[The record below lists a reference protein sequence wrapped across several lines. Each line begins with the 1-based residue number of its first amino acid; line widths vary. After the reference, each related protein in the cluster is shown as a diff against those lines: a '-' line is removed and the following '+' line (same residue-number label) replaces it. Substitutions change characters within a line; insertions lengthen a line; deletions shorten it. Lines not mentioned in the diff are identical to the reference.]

1 MNHLRHLALALVVL
15 PSLAHA
21 QQTLQADDG
30 TFDTLWS
37 LTSPDAGPGD
47 WVGVG
52 YTPPIEF
59 PFRVTGATMYF
70 TDTYCCTGGTCS
82 SATCPDFA
90 DWDRAVIARDNL
102 TVDPAGLTPDI
113 TTPVAQLTGPHF
125 LGAGSTATS
134 PPWTLSP
141 FTWALPA
148 NTIFD
153 APGRVFFAIKFIE
166 GDEFMRFAVDATAP
180 NRGWS
185 IHTADNFT
193 TRASIW
199 AFGNVGM
206 RVTVAPIFNLKL
218 APTNPAPS
226 FRLATATD
234 VPMLSLRVGGTTA
247 ATTVTRLVLRASG
260 TAHDAT
266 AVSQVRVVADLD
278 RDGVPEAGE
287 PVLGSGS
294 YTSDDGAVD
303 LSISRTIP
311 ANGFEHWLVVY
322 DLSGQATGGQTLRVR
337 VASTADVSSSAGAPY
352 FSGTLDGPALTVAGR
367 LVAERGP
374 ASMPARIVPAQAQGL
389 ATLQLRLRAE
399 NEAFALTGV
408 ALTADGTLNDTTGL
422 ASVRLYIDTD
432 SSGTLS
438 GPDALLASGTF
449 PQDNGRRALGFA
461 ARTIAA
467 NSTLD
472 LIVVYDL
479 TAVATGGDQ
488 LRTLVAL
495 PTDLTATGQSS
506 GAIPTSGERAIA
518 GLPVIGQVATVGG
531 ALTAAIGAASPAAGT
546 AQPGTTRVPMLQ
558 LTLGASAEAVDL
570 SSIRFAALGSGS
582 EPLHVD
588 RAELWHDVN
597 NNGLAD
603 AGDAP
608 LGSPATFT
616 QDDGTVSF
624 ALAERLPAGT
634 GRSWLLTYDFTPA
647 PQGGETFTVRV
658 LDAAAIT
665 ARGVASGAPLVP
677 SGSFPIAGGTRTLL
691 GGLSVALAADT
702 PAASRAQ
709 PLADD
714 LPVVGLVVA
723 AQGERFDVTRVHVT
737 AAGSLDDAAALRGL
751 QLWRDAGQTGV
762 RDAADL
768 LLASGAYATDDGQV
782 TLTLTTAEPV
792 LPGTTARWLLT
803 YDLGAGAVTGQTFRA
818 TISGL
823 DATGTLS
830 GPASPRGLPQTS
842 ATHTV
847 GGTLQLSRGPLSP
860 GTDTVRSGATAV
872 PMLQVRLAA
881 VLEPIGVSSLTL
893 TARGTGDEPSGVAAV
908 RLYVDANR
916 NAQVDPLTDP
926 LLASGTYAANDGAV
940 TLMFAERTLPA
951 GTTEDWLVAYDLTSA
966 PVAGQTFAVSIPSGT
981 SVVARAP
988 SGPLPQAL
996 GAPVEG
1002 EPRTVLGGLSL
1013 VRAPSSPSARTV
1025 ARGTVAV
1032 PVLAVSA
1039 AASGETFTVVRL
1051 RAHARGSLD
1060 DVNDLVGLRLA
1071 HDANADGVYGPG
1083 DPIIAGPVALTG
1095 DDGSAEL
1102 GGLTRT
1108 VAPGAGETWFVLAD
1122 LGAAAPSG
1130 RTLRVELQS
1139 DTDVGAVGFGG
1150 RPVSGIGG
1158 LPLTSANITIGGS
1171 VRVARGSVPPPSTL
1185 VSRSTAGVRALHV
1198 ALSADL
1204 EPATLTRL
1212 AVRASGSLDDV
1223 RGLSAVHLYADG
1235 NGNGR
1240 VDAAEPRLATTA
1252 FAADDGAAT
1261 FTVAEPI
1268 PTGAPLELLV
1278 LADLTAS
1285 PLGGHTLR
1293 LSLAPADVAVS
1304 STSGA
1309 VTVDGA
1315 AFQGPTVTVGGGFA
1329 LALAPQ
1335 QPAGSGVT
1343 QSAAAVTTLALELF
1357 ADNEPCTV
1365 SSLALTAAGSID
1377 DRQDITRVRLWVDT
1391 NGNGLVDFADVAVGA
1406 PATFG
1411 RDDGAVVF
1419 AGLARA
1425 IGRSARETWL
1435 VAYDLAGTAS
1445 DQETFAARVL
1455 TADDVGVSC
1464 DVSGP
1469 VRAVG
1474 APIEGPVFRIEETGA
1489 LVIARGDQTPPASFL
1504 ARGLVRAPLVQL
1516 RLRADVHDLT
1526 IDTLDLVVTAT
1537 GAAPGAL
1544 VERVEL
1550 FLDVNRDGRLD
1561 RSDRPLGTAQRPD
1574 ARGAVT
1580 FGALAQPVTTAEPVY
1595 VLAVANIAATA
1606 PPGARL
1612 GARVARVAARAQS
1625 GAVPTI
1631 GAPVEGLAMTVAGEL
1646 NIAATRTATTL
1657 VVDNDAGQVVLLELT
1672 LAPSDERF
1680 TLDALTFTAEGTLDP
1695 STGVAQLRLLEDSD
1709 GDGRPGGADVVLA
1722 EGLTFPQGSPRV
1734 RAGGLA
1740 RTVTPGAP
1748 ARWLVVAELAGTARV
1763 GDELTLSVAANVDVV
1778 AVGERAGNT
1787 TPVGAPVVGSTL
1799 IVGPSLHLARGPTA
1813 PADALVSATG
1823 GDISAL
1829 QLAVRATNEDVV
1841 VSRLSLSLSGTL
1853 DDRAG
1858 VEQARLLYDANADG
1872 AVDPGDVE
1880 VATTRPLADDG
1891 ALSFSPLAER
1901 IGKNGTRT
1909 YLVVLTLSGR
1919 GTAGQTVAVRLAR
1932 DADVTALGSLSGAV
1946 SAEGAPVEGAR
1957 LTLVGALNVERGPAS
1972 AAGVGVTLGATFD
1985 ALQLELYTRG
1995 EAVTVESLVLSL
2007 SGSADD
2013 RAAVAGAELWLDADG
2028 DGAAGEGDRVLAG
2041 ARTDADDGRLE
2052 FAGLDLVIPSG
2063 EGLTVLAR
2071 LSIDERAAAGGTVR
2085 VGLAKNEDV
2094 RARGETSGALS
2105 AVGAPLTG
2113 SLFTLVEPLPLVDGG
2128 PPVDQGC
2135 GCSSTRQ
2142 PGTDASA
2149 LLLGLALVLAHRARR
2164 RPSA

>member
-1 MNHLRHLALALVVL
+1 MNHLRRLALALLAL

-52 YTPPIEF
+52 YVPPIEF
-59 PFRVTGATMYF
+59 PFRITGATMYF
-70 TDTYCCTGGTCS
+70 TDTYCCSGGTCS

-90 DWDRAVIARDNL
+90 DWDRAVIARENL
-102 TVDPAGLTPDI
+102 AVDPAGLTPDV
-113 TTPVAQLTGPHF
+113 TTPVAQLSSPHF

-141 FTWALPA
+141 FTWTLPA
-148 NTIFD
+148 STIFD

-166 GDEFMRFAVDATAP
+166 GDAYMRFAVDATAP

-206 RVTVAPIFNLKL
+206 RVTIAPIFNLKL

-226 FRLATATD
+226 FRLAAATD

-294 YTSDDGAVD
+294 YTADDGALD

-337 VASTADVSSSAGAPY
+337 VASTADVASSAGAPY
-352 FSGTLDGPALTVAGR
+352 FSGTLEGPALTVAGR

-408 ALTADGTLNDTTGL
+408 ALTADGTLNDTTGV
-422 ASVRLYIDTD
+422 ASVRLYVDAD

-438 GPDALLASGTF
+438 GPDTLLASGTF
-449 PQDNGRRALGFA
+449 PQDNGRRALSFG

-467 NSTLD
+467 NGTLD
-472 LIVVYDL
+472 LVVVYDL

-506 GAIPTSGERAIA
+506 GAIPATGERAIA

-570 SSIRFAALGSGS
+570 TSLRFAALGSGH

-608 LGSPATFT
+608 LGSPATYT

-634 GRSWLLTYDFTPA
+634 SRSWLLTYDFTA
-647 PQGGETFTVRV
+647 TPQGGETFVVRV
-658 LDAAAIT
+658 LDATALT

-677 SGSFPIAGGTRTLL
+677 SGTFPIAGGTRTLL
-691 GGLSVALAADT
+691 GGLSVALAPDS

-714 LPVVGLVVA
+714 VPVLGVVIA
-723 AQGERFDVTRVHVT
+723 AQGERFDVARVRLT

-782 TLTLTTAEPV
+782 LVTLAALEPV
-792 LPGTTARWLLT
+792 PAGTTARWLLT
-803 YDLGAGAVTGQTFRA
+803 YDLGASATTGQTFRA
-818 TISGL
+818 TLGGL
-823 DATGTLS
+823 EATGTLS
-830 GPASPRGLPQTS
+830 GPASPRGLPLTS

-872 PMLQVRLAA
+872 PMLQARLAA
-881 VLEPIGVSSLTL
+881 VLEPIGVSGLTL
-893 TARGTGDEPSGVAAV
+893 TARGSGDEPSGVATV

-926 LLASGTYAANDGAV
+926 LLASGTYAANDGTV
-940 TLMFAERTLPA
+940 TLMFAERTVAA
-951 GTTEDWLVAYDLTSA
+951 GTTEDWLVAYDLTAA
-966 PVAGQTFAVSIPSGT
+966 PVAGQTFAVSIASGT
-981 SVVARAP
+981 AVAARAP

-1013 VRAPSSPSARTV
+1013 VRAPSSPAARTV
-1025 ARGTVAV
+1025 ARGSSGV
-1032 PVLAVSA
+1032 PVLALSA
-1039 AASGETFTVVRL
+1039 AAAGETFTLTRL
-1051 RAHARGSLD
+1051 RVHARGSLD

-1071 HDANADGVYGPG
+1071 YDADANGVYGPG
-1083 DPIIAGPVALTG
+1083 DPIIAGPVTLAG

-1102 GGLTRT
+1102 GGLART
-1108 VAPGAGETWFVLAD
+1108 VAPGVGETWFVLAD

-1130 RTLRVELQS
+1130 RTLRLEIQG
-1139 DTDVGAVGFGG
+1139 DADVAAVGFGG
-1150 RPVSGIGG
+1150 RPVSGIAG
-1158 LPLTSANITIGGS
+1158 LPLTSANVTVGGS
-1171 VRVARGSVPPPSTL
+1171 VRVARGSVPPPSAL
-1185 VSRSTAGVRALHV
+1185 VPRSTAGVRALHV

-1212 AVRASGSLDDV
+1212 TVRASGSLDDL

-1240 VDAAEPRLATTA
+1240 VDAAEPRLGTTT
-1252 FAADDGAAT
+1252 FAADDGAAS
-1261 FTVAEPI
+1261 FTLAEPI

-1278 LADLTAS
+1278 VVDLAAA
-1285 PLGGHTLR
+1285 PLGGQTLR
-1293 LSLAPADVAVS
+1293 LALAPADVGVS
-1304 STSGA
+1304 SASGA

-1315 AFQGPTVTVGGGFA
+1315 AFQGPTVTVGGGFVVG
-1329 LALAPQ
+1329 LAPQ
-1335 QPAGSGVT
+1335 QPPGSGVT
-1343 QSAAAVTTLALELF
+1343 QSAAAVTTLALELY

-1365 SSLALTAAGSID
+1365 SSLTLTAAGSID
-1377 DRQDITRVRLWVDT
+1377 DRQDVARVRLWADT
-1391 NGNGLVDFADVAVGA
+1391 NGNGLVDFADVALGSA
-1406 PATFG
+1406 ATYA

-1419 AGLARA
+1419 GGLTRA

-1445 DQETFAARVL
+1445 DRETFATRLLA
-1455 TADDVGVSC
+1455 ASDVAVTC

-1469 VRAVG
+1469 VVVTG
-1474 APIEGPVFRIEETGA
+1474 APVEGPVFRVEETGA
-1489 LVIARGDQTPPASFL
+1489 LVVARGDQTPPATFL

-1516 RLRADVHDLT
+1516 RVRADVHDLT
-1526 IDTLDLVVTAT
+1526 IDTLDLVLTAT
-1537 GAAPGAL
+1537 GAAPSAL
-1544 VERVEL
+1544 VERAEL
-1550 FLDVNRDGRLD
+1550 FVDINRDGRLD

-1574 ARGAVT
+1574 PRGAAA
-1580 FGALAQPVTTAEPVY
+1580 FGALALPVTTAEPVY
-1595 VLAVANIAATA
+1595 LLVVANVAASA

-1612 GARVARVAARAQS
+1612 GARVVRVAARAQS

-1631 GAPVEGLAMTVAGEL
+1631 GVPVEGLGMTIAGEL
-1646 NIAATRTATTL
+1646 NIAATRTATTQ
-1657 VVDNDAGQVVLLELT
+1657 VVDNDAADVVLLDLR
-1672 LAPSDERF
+1672 LAPGDERF
-1680 TLDALTFTAEGTLDP
+1680 TIDALTLTAEGTLDP
-1695 STGVAQLRLLEDSD
+1695 STGIAQLQLVEDTD
-1709 GDGRPGGADVVLA
+1709 GDGRPGAADVVLA
-1722 EGLTFPQGSPRV
+1722 RGLTFPQGSPRV
-1734 RAGGLA
+1734 RAGGLG
-1740 RTVTPGAP
+1740 RTITPGAP

-1763 GDELTLSVAANVDVV
+1763 RDELTLSVAANVDVA

-1787 TPVGAPVVGSTL
+1787 TPVGAPVVGSTV
-1799 IVGPSLHLARGPTA
+1799 IIGPSLHLARGPRA

-1823 GDISAL
+1823 GDIAAL
-1829 QLAVRATNEDVV
+1829 QLAMRGTNEDVV
-1841 VSRLSLSLSGTL
+1841 VSRLSFSLSGTL

-1880 VATTRPLADDG
+1880 VATTRPLADEG

-1901 IGKNGTRT
+1901 IAKNATRT

-1919 GTAGQTVAVRLAR
+1919 GTAGQTVAVRLAS

-1946 SAEGAPVEGAR
+1946 SAEGAPVQGAR

-1972 AAGVGVTLGATFD
+1972 AAGVGVASGATFD

-1995 EAVTVESLVLSL
+1995 EAVTVDSLVLSL

-2041 ARTDADDGRLE
+2041 ARPDADDGRLE
-2052 FAGLDLVIPSG
+2052 FAGLGLVIPSG

-2071 LSIDERAAAGGTVR
+2071 LSIDERAAPGGTVR
-2085 VGLAKNEDV
+2085 VGLGKNEDV
-2094 RARGETSGALS
+2094 RATGETSGVLS

-2128 PPVDQGC
+2128 PPVDEGC
-2135 GCSSTRQ
+2135 GCATTRQ

-2149 LLLGLALVLAHRARR
+2149 LLLGLALLLSRGARR
-2164 RPSA
+2164 RRSA